1 MATISGYNTN
11 DFVPADEIFSK
22 VKRSLSSFSGIDIID
37 ENEFPLYA
45 MEILEKLG
53 NGVLMEED
61 AIISIKN
68 YEGVLPEN
76 FNRVHS
82 LYRCDINSKVK
93 TPQKHLQNT
102 IGFEND
108 ITYEILCRTNSCD
121 IDCVK
126 EKTIEKIQVKQ
137 YFTDFSV
144 DYSFN
149 NLEPLRVSPSS
160 KSKFTDDSINL
171 RSHSPYEVS
180 INKDSIITN
189 FDNGNIYMNYYGTP
203 VDDEGYPLIKNDVNV
218 KNAIEWYIK
227 YKVFLNLWENDAAPN
242 MQTRWQNAQ
251 NEYEKWM
258 AEARFIVK
266 LPAFSTMINSIRNK
280 RAINA
285 VSVFSQIDNKRY

>member
-11 DFVPADEIFSK
+11 DFVSSDEVFSK

-37 ENEFPLYA
+37 ENEFPVYA
-45 MEILEKLG
+45 MEVLEKLG
-53 NGVLMEED
+53 NGVLMEDE
-61 AIISIKN
+61 AVVIIKDH
-68 YEGVLPEN
+68 EGVLPEN
-76 FNRVHS
+76 FNRLHS
-82 LYRCDINSKVK
+82 AYRCDKNSTTKVA
-93 TPQKHLQNT
+93 QKHLQNT

-108 ITYEILCRTNSCD
+108 ITYELLCRTTGCE

-144 DYSFN
+144 SHTFD
-149 NLEPLRVSPSS
+149 NLQPLRVSPSS
-160 KSKFTDDSINL
+160 RSKCLDDSLNL
-171 RSHSPYEVS
+171 RVSSPYEIS
-180 INKDSIITN
+180 LNKDTIFTN
-189 FDNGNIYMNYYGTP
+189 FEDGHVYMTYYGTP
-203 VDDEGYPLIKNDVNV
+203 TDDEGYPLIKNDVNV
-218 KNAIEWYIK
+218 KNAVEWYIK

-258 AEARFIVK
+258 AEARFFVK
-266 LPAFSTMINSIRNK
+266 LPAFSTMVNSIRNK

-285 VSVFSQIDNKRY
+285 VSLFSQIDNKRY